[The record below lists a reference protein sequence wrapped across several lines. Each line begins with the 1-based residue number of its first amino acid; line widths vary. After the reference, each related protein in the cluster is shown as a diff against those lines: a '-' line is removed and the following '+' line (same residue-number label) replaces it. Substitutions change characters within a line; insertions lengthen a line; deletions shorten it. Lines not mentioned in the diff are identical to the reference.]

1 MKAKHR
7 NLYLYLALACFVG
20 IILIFVFDGYMGV
33 YDSLEIVSGEFPQT
47 IEPDRW
53 PEDERYPSYVTVN
66 VQQGGSIAF
75 TYEVQNRTFSAY
87 SADLEVTVW
96 HEQQQLAVL
105 LSQPVQVSSFDESRL
120 DWTLD
125 SAEFTPAALP
135 EDQRYDLSV
144 RIKRG
149 DIERN
154 IIVYIRGYNL
164 ELPPPDVVVPR
175 SID

>member
-1 MKAKHR
+1 MKKKHR
-7 NLYLYLALACFVG
+7 NLYLYLTLACFVG
-20 IILIFVFDGYMGV
+20 IILIFIFDGYMGV
-33 YDSLEIVSGEFPQT
+33 YDSLEMVSGEFPQT

-53 PEDERYPSYVTVN
+53 PEDEKYPYYTGVN

-75 TYEVQNRTFSAY
+75 TYEVQNRTFSTY
-87 SADLEVTVW
+87 SVDLEVTVW

-105 LSQPVQVSSFDESRL
+105 LSQPVRVSSFDESRL
-120 DWTLD
+120 DWTMD
-125 SAEFTPAALP
+125 SAEFIPATLP

-154 IIVYIRGYNL
+154 IIVYIRGSV
-164 ELPPPDVVVPR
+164 LPPPDIVVPR
-175 SID
+175 PID